1 MTKYTLQ
8 AELDRIT
15 KDKIAVVLYAE
26 DDAGRRTG
34 LMNTNKLSN
43 YVDDDLLAED
53 STDPLFVTE
62 QEAKWLIFT
71 VLKDWE
77 EWQTFLEYDMEG
89 QDIG

>member
-26 DDAGRRTG
+26 DDTGHRTG

-62 QEAKWLIFT
+62 HEAKWLIFT